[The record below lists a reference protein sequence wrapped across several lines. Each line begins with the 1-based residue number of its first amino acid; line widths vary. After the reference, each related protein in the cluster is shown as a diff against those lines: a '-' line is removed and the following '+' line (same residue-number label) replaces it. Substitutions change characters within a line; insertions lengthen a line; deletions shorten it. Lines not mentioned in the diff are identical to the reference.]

1 MFKHIIYFDWL
12 NLKANRSLGL
22 ILGISGVLIF
32 FSLWTGSERVKFQRN
47 TLQTIKE
54 QERNDYEYQRK
65 IIADVNAGQQFDGG
79 HFGDPTNPFF
89 FGNRMGAKYATLN
102 PATLAI
108 VSTGQSDLM
117 PYYYKLTLSK
127 RQALFHSEE
136 LENPQILYNGSFDLS
151 FVIIFLLPL
160 LIIGLTYNVVSSER
174 EQGTLALLL
183 AEIMRFDAIIRL
195 RYVFRYLLLNTFFSI
210 FIVSGLVIFGVN
222 ISNAF
227 ADISYLLLITWAYSA
242 FWFGLSFLINSLG
255 RNSGYNAAV
264 LTGIWLGLILLLPTL
279 LSVYVNR
286 VHPMPSR
293 LELITKTREIG
304 DQLNKESAQS
314 LNRFYEEHAE
324 FKPDSTK
331 FDAKDENGKRLF
343 SRLSLEVALEKEVK
357 KFDEATVQRQA
368 MVNLYRFV
376 SPAVF
381 VQQSLNNA
389 SGTGTSRYEDFEKQV
404 SVFHKTYRDY
414 FSPLVYKQEKFT
426 VLNLDGVPQYQYNDA
441 MDSIFNGYNLV
452 NLLFLM
458 SLSIIFIIMAGV
470 QVRRINLAVNY
481 NIS

>member
-22 ILGISGVLIF
+22 ILGISGILVF
-32 FSLWTGSERVKFQRN
+32 FALWTGSSRVQFQKN
-47 TLQTIKE
+47 TLETIQKQE
-54 QERNDYEYQRK
+54 QIDYETQRK
-65 IIADVNAGQQFDGG
+65 VIADVNAGQQFDGG

-89 FGNRMGAKYATLN
+89 FGNRMGARYATLA
-102 PATLAI
+102 PAQLAI
-108 VSTGQSDLM
+108 ASTGQSDLM

-160 LIIGLTYNVVSSER
+160 LIIGLSYNVVSSER

-183 AEIMRFDAIIRL
+183 SETMPFERIIRL
-195 RYVFRYLLLNTFFSI
+195 RYWFRYLLLNGCFSV
-210 FIVSGLVIFGVN
+210 FIILGLLIFGVN
-222 ISNAF
+222 ITKAF
-227 ADISYLLLITWAYSA
+227 AEISYLLLIIWAYSA
-242 FWFGLSFLINSLG
+242 FWFGLSYFINSLG

-264 LTGIWLGLILLLPTL
+264 LTGIWLGLVLLLPTL

-293 LELITKTREIG
+293 LDLITKTREIG

-331 FDAKDENGKRLF
+331 ANAKDENVKRLF

-357 KFDEATVQRQA
+357 KFEEIAAQRQA
-368 MVNLYRFV
+368 TVNMYRFV
-376 SPAVF
+376 SPAIF
-381 VQQSLNNA
+381 VQQSLNDA
-389 SGTGTSRYEDFEKQV
+389 SGTGTNRYEDFEKQV
-404 SVFHKTYRDY
+404 SAFHKTYRDY
-414 FSPLVYKQEKFT
+414 FAPLVYKQEKFT
-426 VLNLDGVPQYQYNDA
+426 VSNLDKVPQYKYNQPSDT
-441 MDSIFNGYNLV
+441 IFNTFNVINLV
-452 NLLFLM
+452 FLFAVALVF
-458 SLSIIFIIMAGV
+458 LILANV
-470 QVRRINLAVNY
+470 KVRRVNLATNF
-481 NIS
+481 

>member
-22 ILGISGVLIF
+22 ILGISCILVF
-32 FSLWTGSERVKFQRN
+32 FALLTGSSRVKFQEN
-47 TLQTIKE
+47 TLQTIQKQE
-54 QERNDYEYQRK
+54 QIDYETQRK

-89 FGNRMGAKYATLN
+89 FGNRMGARYATLA
-102 PATLAI
+102 PAQLAI
-108 VSTGQSDLM
+108 TSTGQSDLM

-183 AEIMRFDAIIRL
+183 SETMPFERIIRL
-195 RYVFRYLLLNTFFSI
+195 RYWFRYLLLNVCFSV
-210 FIVSGLVIFGVN
+210 FIIIGFLIFGVN
-222 ISNAF
+222 ISKSF
-227 ADISYLLLITWAYSA
+227 TETFYLLLITWAYAA
-242 FWFGLSFLINSLG
+242 FWFGLSFLVNSLG
-255 RNSGYNAAV
+255 RNSGYNVAV
-264 LTGIWLGLILLLPTL
+264 LTGVWLGLVLLLPTL

-314 LNRFYEEHAE
+314 LNRFYEEHTE
-324 FKPDSTK
+324 FKPDSAK
-331 FDAKDENGKRLF
+331 ANAKDENVKRLF

-357 KFDEATVQRQA
+357 KFEEVATQRQA
-368 MVNLYRFV
+368 TVNLYRFL
-376 SPAVF
+376 SPAIF
-381 VQQSLNNA
+381 VQQSLNDA

-404 SVFHKTYRDY
+404 SAFHNSYRDY
-414 FSPLVYKQEKFT
+414 FAPLVYKQEKFT
-426 VLNLDGVPQYQYNDA
+426 VSNLDKVPQYQYSQPS
-441 MDSIFNGYNLV
+441 DSILNTVNIINLFFLLVIASIFLILSNVNIRKV
-452 NLLFLM
+452 NLSVSF
-458 SLSIIFIIMAGV
+458 
-470 QVRRINLAVNY
+470 
-481 NIS
+481 